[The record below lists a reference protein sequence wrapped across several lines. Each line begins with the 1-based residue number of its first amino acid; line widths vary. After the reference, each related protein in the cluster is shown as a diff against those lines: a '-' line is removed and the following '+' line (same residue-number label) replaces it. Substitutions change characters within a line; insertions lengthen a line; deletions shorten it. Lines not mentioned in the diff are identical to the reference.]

1 MVEHHVPQ
9 QTFLSGQCKY
19 IYFLCVETSV
29 ANIPFNRVPIN
40 VRIRV
45 CVNEA
50 TSIGNAG
57 RNRWLV
63 RLRVAICLRCGART
77 LVFHQLDTVGLYC
90 HVEYVFP

>member
-50 TSIGNAG
+50 T
-57 RNRWLV
+57 
-63 RLRVAICLRCGART
+63 
-77 LVFHQLDTVGLYC
+77 
-90 HVEYVFP
+90 